1 MAWERKTSSLS
12 VSSSTSWAKTERK
25 KEEILGI
32 PMPVKTL
39 TVTIFH
45 ILPDAKTKQK
55 NLNL

>member
-1 MAWERKTSSLS
+1 MTWERKTSSVS
-12 VSSSTSWAKTERK
+12 VSSSTSWAKKERK
-25 KEEILGI
+25 KEKILGI

-39 TVTIFH
+39 TIFH